1 VKIVRIITRL
11 NIGGPSI
18 QATRLTIDLAARG
31 YTTTLLHG
39 RLGDAEGDMRYLL
52 SDGGVDVR
60 YLDSLRR
67 PIAPL
72 ADARALGTI
81 LNTLRA
87 VRPDIVHTHMA
98 KAGLLGRIA
107 ALIYNR
113 TSGRHRPAR
122 LVHTYHGHVLEGYFR
137 PWVSSAFMTL
147 ERRLAWHTDALI
159 AVSARIRDE
168 LVDRFRIASREKFH
182 VVPLGFDL
190 APLAAIDDAAR
201 LSAREALQ
209 IPRDAAV
216 VTTVGRLT
224 AIKNHALLVDA
235 GGIVAERTPNVV
247 FLIAGDGELRGDLE
261 ARAAAA
267 LHGRVRF
274 LGWRRDLAT
283 IYAATDVFALTSR
296 NEGTPVALI
305 EAMAAGVPGVATR
318 VGGVPDVI
326 TDPGIGT
333 LVAADDA
340 GALAAAIGSLLAS
353 PQARR
358 EIGVRARASVV
369 GRFDVRRLVDDIDDL
384 YRSMRQ
390 TSGVAA

>member
-1 VKIVRIITRL
+1 VKIIRLITRL
-11 NIGGPSI
+11 NIGGPAI

-39 RLGDAEGDMRYLL
+39 RLGEAEGDMRYLL
-52 SDGGVDVR
+52 PAGGVDVR

-72 ADARALGTI
+72 ADARALGAI

-113 TSGRHRPAR
+113 TSGRHHPAR

-137 PWVSSAFMTL
+137 PSVSSTFMAV
-147 ERRLAWHTDALI
+147 ERLLARHTDALI

-168 LVDRFRIASREKFH
+168 LVERFHIAPRTKFH

-190 APLAAIDDAAR
+190 APLAAIDEAAR
-201 LSAREALQ
+201 VSAREALQ
-209 IPRDAAV
+209 VPRDAAV

-224 AIKNHALLVDA
+224 AIKNHALLLDA
-235 GGIVAERTPNVV
+235 GSIVVERAPHVV

-261 ARAAAA
+261 ARAAADM
-267 LHGRVRF
+267 HGHVRF

-318 VGGVPDVI
+318 VGGVADVV
-326 TDPGIGT
+326 TDPGVGT
-333 LVAADDA
+333 LVPADDP
-340 GALAAAIGSLLAS
+340 GELAAAIVSLLAS
-353 PQARR
+353 PQTRR
-358 EIGVRARASVV
+358 EIGARARASVI
-369 GRFDVRRLVDDIDDL
+369 GRFDVRRLVDDVDDL

-390 TSGVAA
+390 TAGVAA